1 MTKNNKGFL
10 LGVLFGF
17 IGMALYAL
25 ALNGF
30 EYVEIED
37 ILDLAKQLAAPYVF
51 TSICVAIGVEGFSSL
66 KREFNEFKR
75 RLAKKFERKAE
86 QA

>member
-17 IGMALYAL
+17 IGMAFYAL

-30 EYVEIED
+30 ESVGIED
-37 ILDLAKQLAAPYVF
+37 ILNLAKQLAIPYVF
-51 TSICVAIGVEGFSSL
+51 TSICTAIGVEGFRNL
-66 KREFNEFKR
+66 KQEFIDFKKR
-75 RLAKKFERKAE
+75 ITKKVTKEAE
-86 QA
+86 A